1 MLEYNNHIPV
11 TAGSALVPGGT
22 GNPPRLMYTGYYA
35 TAKSW
40 FPDETWHVLDPVMK
54 SGFSY
59 NTAYAAA
66 VHHGFEQ
73 RFDWGVHVY
82 NTAHHSAFDIY
93 GSGYGQS
100 GSSYRR
106 YNYGQPVAAKDNAAH
121 RFFDKSLQCSST
133 GIVACFDITSIRYT
147 AEATTYMEETVY
159 LPSKFTDTAVPYNV
173 ALRIGD
179 VYAIQSAGTEDLSTL
194 GEVLRSYSYA
204 LQSNART
211 ENYNP
216 YYYYWSGSSTV
227 TRESWDRQNR
237 ITYDYRLI
245 PGMSFSSCNHWTNN
259 PTSIGGEYNQLDI
272 GATAYGDIYI
282 Y

>member
-22 GNPPRLMYTGYYA
+22 GNPPRLLYTGYYA
-35 TAKSW
+35 TANAS
-40 FPDETWHVLDPVMK
+40 FPDETWENLPPALK
-54 SGFSY
+54 SGFHY
-59 NTAYAAA
+59 NTAYSNA
-66 VHHGFEQ
+66 VYHGFEQ
-73 RFDWGVHVY
+73 RFDWRGLVY

-106 YNYGQPVAAKDNAAH
+106 YNYGQPVAAKDNVAY

-133 GIVACFDITSIRYT
+133 GIVACFDITAIKYS
-147 AEATTYMEETVY
+147 AAATTYMEETVY
-159 LPSKFTDTAVPYNV
+159 LPSRFTDTAVPYNV

-179 VYAIQSAGTEDLSTL
+179 VYAIQSAGTVDLNTL
-194 GEVLRSYSYA
+194 GGVFISDSYA
-204 LQSNART
+204 LQSNAHT
-211 ENYNP
+211 NYNP
-216 YYYYWSGSSTV
+216 FYYWSGSSTV
-227 TRESWDRQNR
+227 TRESWDRQTR

-245 PGMSFSSCNHWTNN
+245 PNMSFSSYNCWTTN
-259 PTSIGGEYNQLDI
+259 PTSITGVYNHLTI